1 MPTKNHEQP
10 KMIDGAINLEITAGV
25 DRFDD
30 VFKIN
35 RPAIVSSFEQSGNQF
50 NFYTENGFKLRI
62 EAFSP
67 IIWRFRYAFEEP
79 FEQEFSYSLDPN
91 ASFSGDTLKCTAT
104 ATTYDIV
111 GTTLKATIQKKDL
124 SIAIFDKKEG
134 HLISEDAAPF
144 YTRST
149 ILKGKVE
156 IKISKCIH
164 PNEAY
169 FGLGDKSGKLNLK
182 GQKLEN
188 WCTDAFGFSAE
199 SDPLYRSIP
208 FYYGLQNG
216 KAYGLFFHNSH
227 KSFFDFGASEPNIC
241 SFSAT
246 GGEMDYF
253 FIYGPELLEVAHQYH
268 DLTGK
273 AELPPLWSLGFHQC
287 RWSYYP
293 ESRIKE
299 LANTFREHQIPCDAI
314 YLDIDYMDGY
324 RCFTWNKDYFPD
336 PEALIKRIREQGFH
350 TVVMIDPGIRVDKD
364 YEVYASGMKED
375 VFCRRTSGKLMQGPV
390 WPSNCV
396 FPDYTNEKVR
406 QWWGK
411 LYKDL
416 YNKDGVS
423 GFWNDMNEPA
433 LFKVHLKTFPDEVLH
448 DCDGH
453 PSTHKKVHNIYGLLM
468 SRATTEGLKA
478 LQPEK
483 RPFLLS
489 RASFSGG
496 QRYAALWTGDNFSTW
511 EHLRLANIQC
521 QRMSISGFSF
531 NGTDIGGFAGEP
543 DGELMVRWL
552 QLGAFHPVYRVH
564 SMGNKATGDAAVDDD
579 SIKEAE
585 ELNRLDQE
593 PWSFGEPY
601 TSQARKAIE
610 LRYQLLP
617 YHYTAFWQH
626 VQKGTPVLKSLSFFD
641 QQDPIALQR
650 ELEFIY
656 GEQVLVAPVLKAKQK
671 SMTIYLPKG
680 KWLSYYTGKIYDGGK
695 KYRIRVRAE
704 QIPLFIKAGSII
716 PHYPVQQHTAEL
728 AIEEVTLKYYFGA
741 AANSRLYEDAG
752 EGYDYKN
759 GYYRLAQFE
768 TTSAAQ
774 SIQIRQA
781 CEGAYKV
788 NYQHYKLELFGLP
801 FSPTSC
807 NVDGKAVLIEMS
819 QTGIFIVNI
828 PANFKTLDLK

>member
-1 MPTKNHEQP
+1 MSTKNHEQP
-10 KMIDGAINLEITAGV
+10 KMIDGAINLEITEGV

-30 VFKIN
+30 VFQIN
-35 RPAIVSSFEQSGNQF
+35 NPTKATSFDQDGTQF
-50 NFYTENGFKLRI
+50 NFYTENGFHLKI

-67 IIWRFRYAFEEP
+67 SIWRFRYAFNEP
-79 FEQEFSYSLDPN
+79 FEEGPSYSLDTTTT
-91 ASFSGDTLKCTAT
+91 FSGESLKCTAT
-104 ATTYDIV
+104 ATTFNLSGSV
-111 GTTLKATIQKKDL
+111 LKATIQKKDL
-124 SIAIFDKKEG
+124 SIAIFDAKDG
-134 HLISEDAAPF
+134 QLICEDAAPF
-144 YTRST
+144 YSRST
-149 ILKGKVE
+149 ILKGKVA
-156 IKISKCIH
+156 IKISKCIQ

-182 GQKLEN
+182 GQQLEN

-216 KAYGLFFHNSH
+216 KAYGIFLHNSY
-227 KSFFDFGASEPNIC
+227 KSFFDFGASDPTIC

-253 FIYGPELLEVAHQYH
+253 FIYGPELLDVAHHYH

-273 AELPPLWSLGFHQC
+273 PELPPLWALGFHQC

-293 ESRIKE
+293 ESRVKE
-299 LANTFREHQIPCDAI
+299 LADNFRKQQIPCDAI

-336 PEALIKRIREQGFH
+336 PAALINSIREQGFH

-364 YEVYASGMKED
+364 YKIYTSGMEED
-375 VFCRRTSGKLMQGPV
+375 AFCRRTTGEIMQGPV
-390 WPSNCV
+390 WPPNCV
-396 FPDYTNEKVR
+396 FPDYTSEKVR
-406 QWWGK
+406 NWWGK
-411 LYKDL
+411 LYEEL

-433 LFKVHLKTFPDEVLH
+433 LFKVHLKTFPDEVMH

-453 PSTHKKVHNIYGLLM
+453 PATHKKVHNIYGLLM
-468 SRATTEGLKA
+468 SKATTEGLKT

-626 VQKGTPVLKSLSFFD
+626 AQKGTPVLKSLSFFD
-641 QQDPIALQR
+641 QHDPIAVNR

-656 GEQVLVAPVLKAKQK
+656 GEQLLVAPVLKARQK

-680 KWLSYYTGKIYDGGK
+680 KWLNYFSGKIYEGAK
-695 KYRIRVRAE
+695 KHRIRVSA
-704 QIPLFIKAGSII
+704 QNIPIFVKAGSLI
-716 PHYPVQQHTAEL
+716 PHYPVQQYTSQLEL
-728 AIEEVTLKYYFGA
+728 EEVVLKYYFGA
-741 AANSRLYEDAG
+741 DDTSLLYEDAG
-752 EGYDYKN
+752 EGYTYKN
-759 GYYRLAQFE
+759 GAYRLAQFE
-768 TTSAAQ
+768 TSCTAD
-774 SIQIRQA
+774 SIQIKQG
-781 CEGAYKV
+781 CEGLFKITYK
-788 NYQHYKLELFGLP
+788 HYKLELFGLP
-801 FSPTSC
+801 FSPVTC
-807 NVDGKAVLIEMS
+807 EVDGEVLTVI
-819 QTGIFIVNI
+819 QNKNGLFTVDI
-828 PANFKTLDLK
+828 PANFKNLLLK